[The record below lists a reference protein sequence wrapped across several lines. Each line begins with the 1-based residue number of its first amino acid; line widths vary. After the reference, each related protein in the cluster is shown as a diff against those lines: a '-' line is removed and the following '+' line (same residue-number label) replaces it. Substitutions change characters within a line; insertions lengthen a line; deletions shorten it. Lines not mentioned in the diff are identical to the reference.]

1 MAGYDVTQAPH
12 APSALSTAYSQ
23 PGNANQGARH
33 VNETKLA
40 EWGKETTHTTTMLA
54 IDGDGDDDDDEV
66 TN

>member
-23 PGNANQGARH
+23 PGNANQGPRH

-40 EWGKETTHTTTMLA
+40 EWGKGDNTHHNDADNVVIVMVTMMMMK
-54 IDGDGDDDDDEV
+54 
-66 TN
+66 

>member
-23 PGNANQGARH
+23 PGNANQGPRH

-40 EWGKETTHTTTMLA
+40 EWGKRDNTTMLE
-54 IDGDGDDDDDEV
+54 IDGDGDDDDGEV